1 MYQRSARKRYHL
13 FFRLHAA
20 LLFLPELP
28 DQQRRLWK
36 RYFRNAPGG
45 NFSGTAGTG
54 RAQYQSGDADAV
66 PPSLLPVLKR
76 VKPQLSIP
84 IVYNCGGYETL
95 EAVDA
100 LAPYIDIWLPD
111 LKYYSS
117 ELSARYSAAPDYF
130 PVASAAVKRMIEH
143 TGPLVLEDF
152 SENGQACQL
161 MKRGVILRHMVL
173 PKHKDDSIRLLH
185 WIHDN
190 LPEGHFLVSLMSQYT
205 PFYQSSKYPEINRR
219 ITSYEYQKV
228 VDAAIELGLT
238 QGFMQ
243 EKSSAKEEYTPPFEL
258 QGI

>member
-1 MYQRSARKRYHL
+1 
-13 FFRLHAA
+13 
-20 LLFLPELP
+20 
-28 DQQRRLWK
+28 
-36 RYFRNAPGG
+36 
-45 NFSGTAGTG
+45 
-54 RAQYQSGDADAV
+54 
-66 PPSLLPVLKR
+66 
-76 VKPQLSIP
+76 
-84 IVYNCGGYETL
+84 
-95 EAVDA
+95 
-100 LAPYIDIWLPD
+100 
-111 LKYYSS
+111 
-117 ELSARYSAAPDYF
+117 
-130 PVASAAVKRMIEH
+130 MIEH

-152 SENGQACQL
+152 SENGQTCQL

-243 EKSSAKEEYTPPFEL
+243 EKKQRKRRIHAAV
-258 QGI
+258 

>member
-1 MYQRSARKRYHL
+1 
-13 FFRLHAA
+13 
-20 LLFLPELP
+20 
-28 DQQRRLWK
+28 
-36 RYFRNAPGG
+36 
-45 NFSGTAGTG
+45 
-54 RAQYQSGDADAV
+54 
-66 PPSLLPVLKR
+66 
-76 VKPQLSIP
+76 
-84 IVYNCGGYETL
+84 
-95 EAVDA
+95 
-100 LAPYIDIWLPD
+100 
-111 LKYYSS
+111 
-117 ELSARYSAAPDYF
+117 
-130 PVASAAVKRMIEH
+130 MIAH

-152 SENGQACQL
+152 SENGQTCQL

-228 VDAAIELGLT
+228 LDAAIELGLT
-238 QGFMQ
+238 HGFMQ

>member
-1 MYQRSARKRYHL
+1 
-13 FFRLHAA
+13 
-20 LLFLPELP
+20 
-28 DQQRRLWK
+28 
-36 RYFRNAPGG
+36 
-45 NFSGTAGTG
+45 
-54 RAQYQSGDADAV
+54 
-66 PPSLLPVLKR
+66 
-76 VKPQLSIP
+76 
-84 IVYNCGGYETL
+84 
-95 EAVDA
+95 
-100 LAPYIDIWLPD
+100 
-111 LKYYSS
+111 
-117 ELSARYSAAPDYF
+117 
-130 PVASAAVKRMIEH
+130 MIKH

-238 QGFMQ
+238 QGFMRKKAAQ
-243 EKSSAKEEYTPPFEL
+243 KKNTRRRLNCKGFDIYIRKAPS
-258 QGI
+258 